1 MTATTLAPPHTRRQ
15 AVTPGGSPWTGTP
28 RLLLLALRRDRL
40 RLSVWIALLTLMM
53 VYAPNAIK
61 LAYPEEAQR
70 MARVNLMKTP
80 AAIMI
85 PKIVENVPRSR
96 T

>member
-1 MTATTLAPPHTRRQ
+1 MDGTLH
-15 AVTPGGSPWTGTP
+15 
-28 RLLLLALRRDRL
+28 LLRLALRRDRV

-70 MARVNLMKTP
+70 WARVNLLRRP
-80 AAIMI
+80 Q
-85 PKIVENVPRSR
+85 E
-96 T
+96 